1 MHLTPTLKHRQ
12 HRLSSWHFWVY
23 VASSMR
29 NVTAWTTMSRLSV
42 SVSTIAFCLVCL
54 FLNTFYQKFCCIAN
68 MSLHR
73 TFCCADMV
81 ESQNL
86 ASKNLGHGQVGL
98 ANGRWV
104 HFDLNQ
110 NRTHTHAHSLVAC
123 ATNILM
129 RATKH
134 RCFLMFPKKCNNHVF
149 FSHLHVWHHIIK
161 SSTKKV
167 TLQKIR
173 LE

>member
-1 MHLTPTLKHRQ
+1 M
-12 HRLSSWHFWVY
+12 
-23 VASSMR
+23 ASSMR

-149 FSHLHVWHHIIK
+149 FLIYMFDIILSNHQRRK
-161 SSTKKV
+161 
-167 TLQKIR
+167 
-173 LE
+173 